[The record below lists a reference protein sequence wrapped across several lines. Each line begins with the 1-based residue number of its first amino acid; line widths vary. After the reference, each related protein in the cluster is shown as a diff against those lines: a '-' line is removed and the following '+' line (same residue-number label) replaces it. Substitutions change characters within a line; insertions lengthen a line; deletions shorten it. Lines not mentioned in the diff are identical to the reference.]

1 MKLQLRYLRSEV
13 DGVNEDE
20 VINEIIVKPASTLV
34 MHKWGQ
40 VIWFQKKIPQ
50 YFNLSWTPALSPTFG
65 ISCFFDNYAFSENV
79 LLYKNIMIYS
89 IELKM
94 EHES

>member
-40 VIWFQKKIPQ
+40 VI
-50 YFNLSWTPALSPTFG
+50 
-65 ISCFFDNYAFSENV
+65 
-79 LLYKNIMIYS
+79 
-89 IELKM
+89 
-94 EHES
+94 